1 MFIDPIQLMQF
12 GEGFDIKKVGN
23 SSSMISAPQQGN
35 GQTLFAD
42 IFENAIQDVIDTDNE
57 LQQAKYKF
65 ATGQTNDPHTGAIAS
80 AKAQLAVDMLIQL
93 RNKALDSYNEV
104 MRINL

>member
-57 LQQAKYKF
+57 VQDKQMIHIPEPLLQQRR
-65 ATGQTNDPHTGAIAS
+65 S
-80 AKAQLAVDMLIQL
+80 L
-93 RNKALDSYNEV
+93 RWICSFSCVIRPWILTMK
-104 MRINL
+104 